1 MVTTNP
7 KSWARKHKKD
17 FANQMITRAGVKAH
31 DEPAAFFM
39 AGLPGAGK
47 TEFTTNLIND
57 LSLKVVR
64 IDMDE
69 IATHIEGY
77 TPEEAHAF
85 REAATDLLNA
95 TFDRAVLRR
104 VDFIMDGTFRSKN
117 ALKNLQRCEKKGY
130 HTKLIY
136 VHQAPLLAWDFTQ
149 SREKVEKRSI
159 NKTAFINTYFEIRA
173 NIMELRNIQIKNLTL
188 ELVVKDSDNS
198 IGRRHEN
205 VSPSEIDELVG
216 KIYTRDELER
226 LI

>member
-1 MVTTNP
+1 M
-7 KSWARKHKKD
+7 
-17 FANQMITRAGVKAH
+17 
-31 DEPAAFFM
+31 
-39 AGLPGAGK
+39 
-47 TEFTTNLIND
+47 
-57 LSLKVVR
+57 
-64 IDMDE
+64 
-69 IATHIEGY
+69 
-77 TPEEAHAF
+77 
-85 REAATDLLNA
+85 
-95 TFDRAVLRR
+95 
-104 VDFIMDGTFRSKN
+104 
-117 ALKNLQRCEKKGY
+117 
-130 HTKLIY
+130 
-136 VHQAPLLAWDFTQ
+136 HQAPLLAWDFTQ